1 MNPGDEFGLILG
13 KGTKKVLGIST
24 RSCANAWCKV
34 HIRDIYNGDN
44 QLWKIVVDAL
54 ISKWNNAKFAV
65 SETLV
70 PSVYTG
76 QEKNIGGDI
85 FIDKTSTPIFNPT
98 FEGK

>member
-54 ISKWNNAKFAV
+54 ISKWNNAKFVV

-70 PSVYTG
+70 PSAYTG
-76 QEKNIGGDI
+76 HKKTIGRDI
-85 FIDKTSTPIFNPT
+85 FIDKTSTPIINPT